1 MSCPFSKLWFVV
13 KVIVSS
19 WISIPPLKNI
29 SLLSNSKNLFLSP
42 KTGSNIHPEPFPP
55 VNEIFEIDLI
65 SKSCGSTRQ
74 STTLPWIIGSIFAST
89 PPAGLDSTFITGGF
103 ITS

>member
-1 MSCPFSKLWFVV
+1 MST
-13 KVIVSS
+13 
-19 WISIPPLKNI
+19 PPLKNI

-42 KTGSNIHPEPFPP
+42 KTGFNTHPEPLPP
-55 VNEIFEIDLI
+55 VNEMFETSLI

-74 STTLPWIIGSIFAST
+74 STTLPWIIGSIFASI
-89 PPAGLDSTFITGGF
+89 PPAKFESTFITGGF